1 MVILQI
7 IFTICFVCFIIM
19 LFKHELLYVVIS
31 TLLLI
36 IIRIILITLNNKIK
50 KIKTCKLKN

>member
-7 IFTICFVCFIIM
+7 IFTICCVCFIIM
-19 LFKHELLYVVIS
+19 LFKHKLLYVIIS
-31 TLLLI
+31 IILLT